1 MEIGKKLRRLRKSRG
16 LTLEELAEKVG
27 LTKGFL
33 SQIERDK
40 ASPSIAALKAILD
53 VLGED
58 ISSFFKDMDTKEK
71 FVFKKEERQNVEFEK
86 NGVKIVTPIPSLH
99 YKELDP
105 IIVHLE
111 PDGSLTNED
120 WDVEEAFGYVLRGF
134 VKVTINNNIYILRKG
149 DCFYIFPDSNY
160 EIKNEAKKEAEVLLV
175 AY

>member
-16 LTLEELAEKVG
+16 LTLEELAERVG

-58 ISSFFKDMDTKEK
+58 ILNFFKGIDSAERTA
-71 FVFKKEERQNVEFEK
+71 FKKEERKKVEFEK
-86 NGVKIVTPIPSLH
+86 PGIKVLSPIPSLH

-105 IIVHLE
+105 VIVHIDPE
-111 PDGSLTNED
+111 GILTNED
-120 WDVEEAFGYVLRGF
+120 WDVEEAFGYILRGV
-134 VKVTINNNIYILRKG
+134 VKITINNSVYILRKG
-149 DCFYIFPDSNY
+149 DCFYIFPDSTY
-160 EIKNEAKKEAEVLLV
+160 EIKNEAKKEAEVLMV